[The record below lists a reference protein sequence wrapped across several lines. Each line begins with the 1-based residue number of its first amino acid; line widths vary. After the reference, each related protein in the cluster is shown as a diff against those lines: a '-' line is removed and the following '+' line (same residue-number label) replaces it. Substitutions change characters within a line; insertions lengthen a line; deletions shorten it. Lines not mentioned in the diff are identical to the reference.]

1 MSVPIRILLAED
13 SADDAAV
20 VVHALRRA
28 GYEPVITQVH
38 DRARYLAA
46 LDTEQDAIVSD
57 YAMRQFSCAA
67 ALALM
72 KARGLDLPFIVVS
85 GTIDEDAAVA
95 ILRAGAHDFVTKQNL
110 ARLGPALDRELLDAK
125 NRADRRRAEQ
135 SLAHQR
141 DFLRLV
147 LDTNPGLVY
156 VKDSSG
162 CFSLANKAVADLYG
176 TTVDELAGKSEA
188 DFNPRV
194 DEVVRARAV
203 EHQVIS
209 TGQAVF
215 IPAEVVTDPNTGSA
229 RWFEVRRVP
238 LTTPD
243 TNVRHV
249 LGIASEITDRKTIED
264 ALKFSED
271 QLRQAQKME
280 AVGQLAGGVAHD
292 FNNLLTAILGYTA
305 LLLEAADRYPELIP
319 DLEEI
324 KRAGERAG
332 ALTRQ
337 LLTFS
342 RKQIVQPKIINLN
355 DVIAELEKMLGR
367 VIGEDIRL
375 DAIKAA
381 DLRHVKA
388 DPNQIE
394 QILMNLA
401 VNARDAMP
409 RGGVLRIETKN
420 DTMVSDPRQPP
431 MGARLPCV
439 TLTVSDT
446 GVGIPA
452 EIRDRIFEPFFT
464 TKSLGKGTGLGLSTV
479 YGIVT
484 QSGGVIAVES
494 ERNRGTAFSIR
505 FPAVDLPAADESRMT
520 PPIQPHAGTETIL
533 LVEDEPGVRHL
544 VHRVLSGRGYDVL
557 EARDAAQALEIST
570 DYPDQIHLLLSD
582 IVMPGLSG
590 ADLAQRIIA
599 QRADLRVLYMSGFS
613 NRLKTEHGSLSAGV
627 TILHKPFTPEHLVR
641 TVRDCLDVAV
651 S

>member
-1 MSVPIRILLAED
+1 
-13 SADDAAV
+13 
-20 VVHALRRA
+20 
-28 GYEPVITQVH
+28 
-38 DRARYLAA
+38 YLAA
-46 LDTEQDAIVSD
+46 LDLPQDAIVSD
-57 YAMRQFSCAA
+57 YAMPQFSCAA

-85 GTIDEDAAVA
+85 RTIDEDAAVA

-110 ARLGPALDRELLDAK
+110 ARLGPALDRELLDAR
-125 NRADRRRAEQ
+125 NRAERRKAEQ

-156 VKDSSG
+156 VKDSAG
-162 CFSLANKAVADLYG
+162 CFSLANQAVADLYG
-176 TTVDELAGKSEA
+176 TSVADLVGKSEA

-194 DEVVRARAV
+194 EEVVRGRAV

-209 TGQAVF
+209 TGRAVF
-215 IPAEVVTDPNTGSA
+215 IPAESVTDPRTGAS

-238 LTTPD
+238 LTAPD
-243 TNVRHV
+243 TNARHV
-249 LGIASEITDRKTIED
+249 LGIASEITERKAAED
-264 ALKFSED
+264 ALKLSED
-271 QLRQAQKME
+271 QLRHSQKME

-305 LLLEAADRYPELIP
+305 LLLEAADQHPELIP

-337 LLTFS
+337 LLAFS
-342 RKQIVQPKIINLN
+342 RKQVVQPKMLNLN
-355 DVIAELEKMLGR
+355 DVVSELEKMLRR

-375 DAIKAA
+375 ETITAP
-381 DLRHVKA
+381 DLRRVKA

-409 RGGVLRIETKN
+409 RGGVLTIATGN
-420 DTMVSDPRQPP
+420 GTMAADSRLP
-431 MGARLPCV
+431 GAAGHVPCV

-452 EIRDRIFEPFFT
+452 DIRDRVFEPFFT
-464 TKSLGKGTGLGLSTV
+464 TKGPGKGTGLGLSTV

-484 QSGGVIAVES
+484 QNGGVVAVES
-494 ERNRGTAFSIR
+494 ERNRGTTFSIR
-505 FPAVDLPAADESRMT
+505 FPLVDVPDQREARTA
-520 PPIQPHAGTETIL
+520 PPVQPHAGCETIL

-544 VHRVLSGRGYDVL
+544 VQRVLSGRGYEVL
-557 EARDAAQALEIST
+557 EARDVGHAVQIAAEF
-570 DYPDQIHLLLSD
+570 PGQIHLLLSD

-590 ADLAQRIIA
+590 PDLAQRIIA
-599 QRADLRVLYMSGFS
+599 RRPDLRVLYMSGFS
-613 NRLKTEHGSLSAGV
+613 NRLNTEHGSLSAGV

>member
-13 SADDAAV
+13 SEHDAAV

-28 GYEPVITQVH
+28 GYEPTVTQVH
-38 DRARYLAA
+38 DRARFLAA
-46 LDTEQDAIVSD
+46 LDEPHDAIVSD
-57 YAMRQFSCAA
+57 YAMPQFSCAA

-110 ARLGPALDRELLDAK
+110 ARLGPALDRELLDAR
-125 NRADRRRAEQ
+125 NRADRRRAER
-135 SLAHQR
+135 SLSHQR
-141 DFLRLV
+141 DLLRLV
-147 LDTNPGLVY
+147 LDTNPGLVF
-156 VKDSSG
+156 VKDASG
-162 CFSLANKAVADLYG
+162 CFSLANQAVADLYG
-176 TTVDELAGKSEA
+176 TTVDDLVGQSEA

-194 DEVVRARAV
+194 EEVVRARAV
-203 EHQVIS
+203 EHQVMS
-209 TGQAVF
+209 TGRAVF
-215 IPAEVVTDPNTGSA
+215 IPAENVTDPRTGAS

-238 LTTPD
+238 LTVPD

-249 LGIASEITDRKTIED
+249 LGIASEITERKAAEE
-264 ALKFSED
+264 ALKLSED
-271 QLRQAQKME
+271 QLRQSQKME
-280 AVGQLAGGVAHD
+280 AVGQLAGGLAHD

-305 LLLEAADRYPELIP
+305 LLLEAADRHPELIP

-342 RKQIVQPKIINLN
+342 RKQVVQPKMLNLN
-355 DVIAELEKMLGR
+355 DVVSELEKMLRR

-375 DAIKAA
+375 DTSKTAG
-381 DLRHVKA
+381 LRHVKA

-394 QILMNLA
+394 QILLNLA

-409 RGGVLRIETKN
+409 RGGALTIATKN
-420 DTMVSDPRQPP
+420 DTMADPRQPAGTGP
-431 MGARLPCV
+431 APCV

-446 GVGIPA
+446 GVGIPP
-452 EIRDRIFEPFFT
+452 EIRDRVFEPFFT
-464 TKSLGKGTGLGLSTV
+464 TKGPGKGTGLGLSTV

-484 QSGGVIAVES
+484 QNGGVISVDS
-494 ERNRGTAFSIR
+494 ERNRGTTFSIR
-505 FPAVDLPAADESRMT
+505 FPALDVGEHREARTA
-520 PPIQPHAGTETIL
+520 PPVQPHAGSETIL
-533 LVEDEPGVRHL
+533 LVEDEAGVRHL
-544 VHRVLSGRGYDVL
+544 VQRVLSGRGYDVL
-557 EARDAAQALEIST
+557 EARDVWHALRLAADST
-570 DYPDQIHLLLSD
+570 SRIHLLLSD

-590 ADLAQRIIA
+590 PDLAQRIIA

-613 NRLKTEHGSLSAGV
+613 NRLSTEHGSLSAGV

>member
-1 MSVPIRILLAED
+1 MSVPIRLLLAED
-13 SADDAAV
+13 SDDDAAI
-20 VVHALRRA
+20 VVHALSRA
-28 GYEPVITQVH
+28 GYEPIVTRVD

-46 LDTEQDAIVSD
+46 LDADHDAIVSD
-57 YAMRQFSCAA
+57 YAMPQFSCGA

-125 NRADRRRAEQ
+125 NRAERRKAER
-135 SLAHQR
+135 SLALQR

-156 VKDSSG
+156 VKDSNG
-162 CFSLANKAVADLYG
+162 CFSLANQAVAELYG
-176 TTVDELAGKSEA
+176 TTIDELTGKSEA
-188 DFNPRV
+188 DFNPRI
-194 DEVVRARAV
+194 DEVVHGRAV
-203 EHQVIS
+203 EYQVIS
-209 TGQAVF
+209 TGQPVF
-215 IPAEVVTDPNTGSA
+215 IPAEKVTDPRTGA
-229 RWFEVRRVP
+229 VRWFEVRRVP
-238 LTTPD
+238 LTTPE

-249 LGIASEITDRKTIED
+249 LGIASEITARKAAQD
-264 ALKFSED
+264 ALKRSED

-305 LLLEAADRYPELIP
+305 LLLDATTEQPELAA

-332 ALTRQ
+332 SLTRQ

-342 RKQIVQPKIINLN
+342 RKQVVQPAILNLN
-355 DVIAELEKMLGR
+355 DVVSELEKMLRR
-367 VIGEDIRL
+367 VIGDHISLET
-375 DAIKAA
+375 IKASS
-381 DLRHVKA
+381 LHHVKA

-394 QILMNLA
+394 QILMNLT

-409 RGGVLRIETKN
+409 RGGVLTIETKN
-420 DTMVSDPRQPP
+420 ETMPAEPHQLATASRV
-431 MGARLPCV
+431 PCV
-439 TLTVSDT
+439 MLSVSDT
-446 GVGIPA
+446 GMGIPA

-464 TKSLGKGTGLGLSTV
+464 TKAPGKGTGLGLSTV

-484 QSGGVIAVES
+484 QSGGIITVDS
-494 ERNRGTAFSIR
+494 TRNAGSTFSIR
-505 FPAVDLPAADESRMT
+505 FPAVDVPADSDVRT
-520 PPIQPHAGTETIL
+520 SQPSQLHAGTETIL

-544 VHRVLSGRGYDVL
+544 VQRVLAGRGYDVL
-557 EARDAAQALEIST
+557 EARDIAHALEISS
-570 DYPDQIHLLLSD
+570 DFPAHIHLLFSD
-582 IVMPGLSG
+582 IVMPRMSG
-590 ADLAQRIIA
+590 PDLAQRVIA
-599 QRADLRVLYMSGFS
+599 HRPDIRVLYMSGFADRI
-613 NRLKTEHGSLSAGV
+613 NTEYGSLSPGI
-627 TILHKPFTPEHLVR
+627 TILQKPFTPESLAR
-641 TVRDCLDVAV
+641 TVRDCLDVTV